1 MRCKETG
8 QRCEISDY
16 ILESGVLEPFMRQ
29 SAISI
34 EFR

>member
-1 MRCKETG
+1 MRCRQTG

-16 ILESGVLEPFMRQ
+16 ILEGRFLEPFMRQ